1 MKYIKVIKEFTFPVS
16 LKLVKFAE
24 GTYLVQADD
33 RNGRDEYVARDNS
46 TVTAGV
52 VKENMDYFCEVSESE
67 YNREVIDFSEMKAL
81 IEKMS
86 KKHGLSCE
94 DLLKKVCEALDIP
107 LLHFTIDWNQN
118 NVPLTPN
125 VPFQPFNPIIQP
137 YTGGNCPQC
146 LQPAGTPCWSTA
158 CPNKLNTIYCSTNT
172 NENK

>member
-1 MKYIKVIKEFTFPVS
+1 MKYIKVIKEFTFPVN

-46 TVTAGV
+46 TITTAI

-86 KKHGLSCE
+86 KKHGLSRE

-107 LLHFTIDWNQN
+107 LLHFSIDWN
-118 NVPLTPN
+118 LTTPI
-125 VPFQPFNPIIQP
+125 QPFNPSIQP
-137 YTGGNCPQC
+137 YTQGNCPQC
-146 LQPAGTPCWSTA
+146 LQPAGTPCWSTQ
-158 CPNKLNTIYCSTNT
+158 CPNKLNIIYCSTNT
-172 NENK
+172 NEKE